1 MSSLNLKE
9 HEHSFPWFH
18 PQGILPFK
26 AVTFFGGSFNPW
38 HEGHSE
44 CVRLYQNPAPLI
56 VVPDYNPQKE
66 LVQHSSLEAF
76 YQHLLAASGLP
87 ASQVYPGMLL
97 KQTKNPTIFW
107 VQEMKERYP
116 DLEINLLMG
125 ADSFKNL
132 STWVEIRK
140 LLSFL
145 STIFVTPRLETDDVI
160 KKSCDF
166 VQANAPQV
174 TVEILPR
181 HLFEHV
187 SSTEIRKK
195 NSLP

>member
-1 MSSLNLKE
+1 MSPLNLKE
-9 HEHSFPWFH
+9 HEHSFPWFQR
-18 PQGILPFK
+18 QGILPSE

-44 CVRLYQNPAPLI
+44 CVRLYQESAPLI
-56 VVPDYNPQKE
+56 VIPDYNPQKE
-66 LVQHSSLEAF
+66 LVRHSSIEAF
-76 YQHLLAASGLP
+76 YQELLAVSGLP
-87 ASQVYPGMLL
+87 ATQVYPGMLL
-97 KQTKNPTIFW
+97 KQTKNPTFFW

-116 DLEINLLMG
+116 QLEINLLMG

-140 LLSFL
+140 LLSLL
-145 STIFVTPRLETDDVI
+145 STIFVTPRLESDDVI

-166 VQANAPQV
+166 AQTIAPDLKV
-174 TVEILPR
+174 IIFPR
-181 HLFEHV
+181 HAFEHV
-187 SSTEIRKK
+187 SSTEIRQK